1 MEEEWLPVKGY
12 EGLYEV
18 SNMGRVRSLK
28 NTRHV
33 IRKEPLIKKQFVG
46 SWGYPMV
53 ALCKDGISKPSLVH
67 RLVAEAFVP
76 NPDNLPFINHKDEN
90 RQNSVSTNLEFCTQA
105 YNNNYG
111 TARQRGIETAK
122 KNGSY
127 NTKKLYQYDKI
138 GNLIGVF
145 DSVASA
151 SKSLNINAST
161 LSNCANGKRHC
172 RSAHGYVFRFTE
184 WDCGATPRRNA

>member
-1 MEEEWLPVKGY
+1 MMEEEWLPVKDY

-28 NTRHV
+28 NTRHNK
-33 IRKEPLIKKQFVG
+33 RKEPKIKAQCIG
-46 SWGYPMV
+46 TWGYKTV
-53 ALCKDGISKPSLVH
+53 TLCKDGISTVSLVH
-67 RLVAEAFVP
+67 RLVAQTFVP
-76 NPDNLPFINHKDEN
+76 NPDNLPFINHIDEDKCN
-90 RQNSVSTNLEFCTQA
+90 NISENLEFCTQA

-172 RSAHGYVFRFTE
+172 RSVHGYVFRFTE
-184 WDCGATPRRNA
+184 MELKRNA